1 MRCLLFIELQGFSKR
16 RQVLLPDDEF
26 RAFQEILINDPE
38 AGDTISGTGGFRKIR
53 WSRPGTGKRGGVRV
67 IYYNVTIKGR
77 IYLALIYPKNE
88 QDGLSQEQKKIL
100 RQVAAT
106 GLKQQDFAAAVGV
119 SYELVKSWE
128 TKRRH
133 PTGASRKLLLLLQG
147 NPLIINLLK
156 VI

>member
-1 MRCLLFIELQGFSKR
+1 MFTFIELQGFSKR

-77 IYLALIYPKNE
+77 IYLALIYPKSE
-88 QDGLSQEQKKIL
+88 QDELSQVQKKML
-100 RQVAAT
+100 RQVA
-106 GLKQQDFAAAVGV
+106 
-119 SYELVKSWE
+119 EL
-128 TKRRH
+128 
-133 PTGASRKLLLLLQG
+133 L
-147 NPLIINLLK
+147 N
-156 VI
+156 

>member
-1 MRCLLFIELQGFSKR
+1 MFTFIELQGFSKR
-16 RQVLLPDDEF
+16 RQALLPEDEF

-88 QDGLSQEQKKIL
+88 QDELSQEQKKML
-100 RQVAAT
+100 RQVA
-106 GLKQQDFAAAVGV
+106 
-119 SYELVKSWE
+119 EL
-128 TKRRH
+128 
-133 PTGASRKLLLLLQG
+133 L
-147 NPLIINLLK
+147 N
-156 VI
+156 

>member
-1 MRCLLFIELQGFSKR
+1 MFTFIELQGFSKR
-16 RQVLLPDDEF
+16 RQALLPDDEF

-67 IYYNVTIKGR
+67 IYYNVTIMGR

-100 RQVAAT
+100 RQVA
-106 GLKQQDFAAAVGV
+106 
-119 SYELVKSWE
+119 EL
-128 TKRRH
+128 
-133 PTGASRKLLLLLQG
+133 L
-147 NPLIINLLK
+147 N
-156 VI
+156 

>member
-1 MRCLLFIELQGFSKR
+1 MFTFIELQGFSKR
-16 RQVLLPDDEF
+16 RQALLPDDEF

-88 QDGLSQEQKKIL
+88 QDELSQEKKKML
-100 RQVAAT
+100 RQVA
-106 GLKQQDFAAAVGV
+106 
-119 SYELVKSWE
+119 EL
-128 TKRRH
+128 
-133 PTGASRKLLLLLQG
+133 L
-147 NPLIINLLK
+147 N
-156 VI
+156 